1 MMNRFLRIQSTP
13 VVTLTRNIRFSLTRT
28 LDLEATLATP
38 RGNTQA
44 GWPSMDTIAGSA
56 WDATIEIRGVP
67 DPRTGYL
74 VGINHLDQAVRANSI
89 PKLLETYSVGEC
101 SAACVARTILE
112 TAGPALELEIHA
124 VEVGV
129 EPKTRWRV
137 ESGDMSMVLVQRRY
151 EFSASHR
158 LHLPE
163 LDDAA
168 NESLFGKC
176 SNPNGHGHNYE
187 VEVQVATH
195 DASTPLSILAL
206 DAVVDTVLI
215 DRFDHKHLNL
225 DVDDFQDRVASV
237 ENIALRCVEL
247 LRGPVSALSNDSK
260 LHAVKVWETPR
271 TACTVMA

>member
-1 MMNRFLRIQSTP
+1 M
-13 VVTLTRNIRFSLTRT
+13 VTLTRNIRFSLTRT
-28 LDLEATLATP
+28 FDRHAALATP

-56 WDATIEIRGVP
+56 WDATIEVRGIP
-67 DPRTGYL
+67 NPSTGYL
-74 VGINHLDQAVRANSI
+74 IGIDRIDHEVRTRSI
-89 PKLLETYSVGEC
+89 PRLLEAHAAGEC
-101 SAACVARTILE
+101 TAAFVARTILE
-112 TAGPALELEIHA
+112 TAGPGIVHGIHA

-137 ESGDMSMVLVQRRY
+137 ESGDMSMIRVQRRY

-163 LDDAA
+163 LDDAE
-168 NESLFGKC
+168 NEALFGKC

-187 VEVQVATH
+187 VEVRIAT
-195 DASTPLSILAL
+195 SGVGPPLSILAV

-225 DVDDFQDRVASV
+225 DLDDFKDSVASV
-237 ENIALRCVEL
+237 ENITSRCVEL
-247 LRGPVSALSNDSK
+247 LRGPISALRADSE
-260 LHAVKVWETPR
+260 LHSVKVWETPR
-271 TACTVMA
+271 TACTVLA

>member
-1 MMNRFLRIQSTP
+1 M
-13 VVTLTRNIRFSLTRT
+13 VTLTRNIRFSLTRT
-28 LDLEATLATP
+28 LDREATLVTP

-44 GWPSMDTIAGSA
+44 GWPSMDTLAGSA
-56 WDATIEIRGVP
+56 WDATIEIRGIP
-67 DPRTGYL
+67 DQRTGYL
-74 VGINHLDQAVRANSI
+74 IGIDQVDRAVRTKSI
-89 PKLLETYSVGEC
+89 PKLLEAHAAGEC
-101 SAACVARTILE
+101 TAAFVARTILE
-112 TAGPALELEIHA
+112 TAGPELTHGIHA

-137 ESGDMSMVLVQRRY
+137 ESGDMSMILIQRRY

-168 NESLFGKC
+168 NEALFGKC

-187 VEVQVATH
+187 VEVRIATS
-195 DASTPLSILAL
+195 DLTTPLSILAV
-206 DAVVDTVLI
+206 DAVVDSVLI

-225 DVDDFQDRVASV
+225 DVDDFKDCVPSV
-237 ENIALRCVEL
+237 ENITSRCVEL
-247 LRGPVSALSNDSK
+247 LRGPLSALRADSE

-271 TACTVMA
+271 TACTVLA